1 MKLRSHDAA
10 THLHVFDGLLD
21 HTDISTA
28 GSEHE
33 YFSTTNQ
40 KEKKARKGIILS

>member
-1 MKLRSHDAA
+1 
-10 THLHVFDGLLD
+10 VFDGLLD

-33 YFSTTNQ
+33 YISATNQ
-40 KEKKARKGIILS
+40 KEKKKARKGIILS